1 MDKRIIGASLL
12 CLAALAI
19 CFVLFADESDSA
31 ETEPIEPITGL
42 HGIVYDIPAEKDR
55 TPIAGVTVTTWKSPN
70 DVFKSTTTDNS
81 GEFNIQYDE
90 NVKYIS
96 FSMEEFTVKGV
107 CSELH
112 PYDYSGLYEI
122 VLGENPSQKAGVHDL
137 FDSDGFTALISRTSA
152 TVFGTVV
159 TNIGEE
165 IEPVKNA
172 VVTLTTSKAVLRTET
187 DNDGVFSIV
196 GSSGI
201 TYQMTVTAHGLV
213 NWSSEVLPSDEPV
226 LVKMDQKN
234 HSMFLGLDLGHTI
247 AIIGLLIVILVAI
260 VTIYLTRKPEEV
272 DGLYVVNDIKPRDN
286 NKKD

>member
-1 MDKRIIGASLL
+1 MDKKIIGASLL

-31 ETEPIEPITGL
+31 ETEPVEPITGL
-42 HGIVYDIPAEKDR
+42 HGIVYDIPPEKDR
-55 TPIAGVTVTTWKSPN
+55 TPIAGVTVTTWTSLN
-70 DVFKSTTTDNS
+70 DIFKSTTTGSN
-81 GEFNIQYDE
+81 GEFDVQYDE

-112 PYDYSGLYEI
+112 PYGDSGLYKI
-122 VLGENPSQKAGVHDL
+122 VLGENPSQKAGIHDL

-159 TNIGEE
+159 VNIGEE

-172 VVTLTTSKAVLRTET
+172 IVTLTTSKTVLRTET
-187 DNDGVFSIV
+187 NDDGVFSIV
-196 GSSGI
+196 GSSGV

-213 NWSSEVLPSDEPV
+213 NWSAEVLPSDEPV
-226 LVKMDQKN
+226 LVIMDEKD

-260 VTIYLTRKPEEV
+260 VTIYLTRKPEEM

-286 NKKD
+286 NKKN